1 MPPLP
6 RRAPGFSSMLLRSPI
21 LPFLYSRSKME
32 DILGVSTGTCHKCDS
47 VCTKERSTAE
57 NTQPDPT
64 RTQYW
69 LTTALAL
76 CLLLETCSKI
86 LLIPL
91 FNLFC
96 ISQTVRHYC
105 VHVGPPRVLSGRQIA
120 FFLMNDFVSFLR
132 CDGKFSPFPRFVPRP
147 ILLSPS
153 PLPLSKNTD
162 IICGA
167 RSTMFLLES
176 VGFCS
181 VKGRGPYIIRITSAA
196 TSFSVR
202 EIFPPFFSALSMP
215 VKSSGVHATQTSPF
229 ISLVSNRIRGKME
242 NRKRRRE
249 IL

>member
-1 MPPLP
+1 M
-6 RRAPGFSSMLLRSPI
+6 
-21 LPFLYSRSKME
+21 
-32 DILGVSTGTCHKCDS
+32 
-47 VCTKERSTAE
+47 
-57 NTQPDPT
+57 
-64 RTQYW
+64 
-69 LTTALAL
+69 
-76 CLLLETCSKI
+76 
-86 LLIPL
+86 LIPL

-105 VHVGPPRVLSGRQIA
+105 VQVGPPRVLSGRQIA

-196 TSFSVR
+196 ASFSVR
-202 EIFPPFFSALSMP
+202 EIFPPLFFSALSMP
-215 VKSSGVHATQTSPF
+215 VKSGSEFTQPRLRLLSHWCVTEFEGRWKTGSGGEKSCDQVFWGP
-229 ISLVSNRIRGKME
+229 
-242 NRKRRRE
+242 
-249 IL
+249 